1 LQDKKVTVE
10 TEIKETISDEAQTKV
25 KDLRAELQKL
35 EEDKH

>member
-10 TEIKETISDEAQTKV
+10 TEIKETISDEAQQKV